1 MLINKLSAQS
11 LSLQTS
17 IEPSLQETSGL
28 LYLNGKLITHTD
40 SGGEPALYEIDTT
53 DGSPTR
59 KVVIQNATNI
69 DWEDISMDADF
80 IYIGDFGNNQG
91 NRTNLRIYKIDKQD
105 YLTNDT
111 VLADTLQFDY
121 SDQTDFT
128 TSTFSTNY
136 DAEALISYGDS
147 LYIFTKNWG
156 NSRTNIYPISK
167 KPGTYSLVKTDSV
180 NSQGW
185 ITGAVCDS
193 AQKQILLIGYTFNTA
208 FYLKI
213 NNWNHLFSTGL
224 QSRKVLQPNSSIQIE
239 GVAQIDN
246 THFFISSEKFQTT
259 VSELHVLDCQ
269 LPTKADEQTL
279 ILPIIYPNPCHD
291 KLYIDLQG
299 RTMTCIYSL
308 DGKFLLK
315 TNNKIVDINQ
325 LAIGVYQVQ
334 LNSEGKIFY
343 QKLQIL

>member
-1 MLINKLSAQS
+1 MNKLSAQS
-11 LSLQTS
+11 LSLQTT

-40 SGGEPALYEIDTT
+40 SGGEPALYEMDTT

-69 DWEDISMDADF
+69 DWEDISMDDDF

-128 TSTFSTNY
+128 PSTFSTNY

-185 ITGAVCDS
+185 ITSAVCDS

-224 QSRKVLQPNSSIQIE
+224 LSRKILQPNSSIQIE

-269 LPTKADEQTL
+269 LPTKADEPTL
-279 ILPIIYPNPCHD
+279 LLPIIYPNPCHD
-291 KLYIDLQG
+291 KLYIDFQG
-299 RTMTCIYSL
+299 RTVICIYSL
-308 DGKFLLK
+308 DGKLLLK